1 MTAVSKDFPKL
12 FLCRTLA
19 YRSGSLH
26 RLASLDAIALEII
39 GFSG

>member
-12 FLCRTLA
+12 FLCSTLA

-26 RLASLDAIALEII
+26 RLASLDAIVLEII
-39 GFSG
+39 EV